1 MKLRL
6 KLLSLFLLVLMS
18 FKPNAQENKTTSKTE
33 EVLLSKKTNYKGV
46 PNDSLLVHIERTVI
60 KEPNYQALLQKAKE
74 VHALTLAFQ
83 DYIDNVRQGMVE
95 ESGGVYTLEE
105 AISMGNTELEG
116 RPKGKKDKDAPQR
129 IFVTGDYGVAGKKE
143 PQGKILAEK
152 IKNLKARYNI
162 LIDELPGKKE
172 ELEELKFAIKL
183 RGEEGY
189 DPKSHNGKSWSEFT
203 FGHMPVAA
211 IYPML
216 RKFQNDARDSET
228 VFLTFLIQKIDG
240 ISFSAEERSY
250 YALMNQLDTR
260 VRSSPVLD
268 DPDDFEKKNPQ
279 YKRIA
284 TQIKKVQAATL
295 AFNTYVQVLT
305 EQMIEESGGIYTEKE
320 ANEAGNAQLSG
331 KLKGSNNKEV
341 PYRILI
347 EGANGKEPQGKV
359 LAEKIKQL
367 KADYIHLV
375 GELWEDGGVK
385 GTVFAL
391 QDKKEEVLK
400 LLASKIRLL
409 ADEDYN
415 AAEHRGKSW
424 EENTFGE
431 MPVKAI
437 LFMFFHIERSADQ
450 SEMAVMNF
458 LISPLTN
465 YK

>member
-6 KLLSLFLLVLMS
+6 KFLHLLLFVLIS
-18 FKPNAQENKTTSKTE
+18 CKPNAQENKTTSKTE
-33 EVLLSKKTNYKGV
+33 EVLLSKKVSYQGV
-46 PNDSLLVHIERTVI
+46 PNDSLLIYIEKAAI
-60 KEPNYQALLQKAKE
+60 KAPKYQALLQNAKE
-74 VHALTLAFQ
+74 GHQLTLDFQ
-83 DYIDNVRQGMVE
+83 EYVDNLRQRMVE

-105 AISMGNTELEG
+105 ATKRGYPELEG
-116 RPKGKKDKDAPQR
+116 KPKGKKDKDTPQR
-129 IFVTGDYGVAGKKE
+129 IFVTGDYGTAGKKE
-143 PQGKILAEK
+143 PQGEVFAREIRE
-152 IKNLKARYNI
+152 LKANYQR
-162 LIDELPGKKE
+162 LINELLEGE
-172 ELEELKFAIKL
+172 EVLQF
-183 RGEEGY
+183 RGRLNGDEGY
-189 DPKSHNGKSWSEFT
+189 DPKNYNGKSWSEFT

-216 RKFQNDARDSET
+216 RKFQNDARDSENI
-228 VFLTFLIQKIDG
+228 FLGLLMNQMEETYL
-240 ISFSAEERSY
+240 SEAERSY
-250 YALMNQLDTR
+250 YTLMNQLNVR
-260 VRSSPVLD
+260 VMSSPVLD
-268 DPDDFEKKNPQ
+268 DPESFGEKNPQ

-284 TQIKKVQAATL
+284 IQIKKIQAATL

-305 EQMIEESGGIYTEKE
+305 EQMLEESGGRYTEKE

-341 PYRILI
+341 PHRIFI

-359 LAEKIKQL
+359 LAEKMKQL

-391 QDKKEEVLK
+391 QNKKEEVLK

-415 AAEHRGKSW
+415 AAEHGGKSW
-424 EENTFGE
+424 EENTFGG

-437 LFMFFHIERSADQ
+437 LLMFFHIERSADQ